1 MKKTIQLLLLTA
13 FAYLPTLAQNNE
25 HLSGFT
31 SISLTYKPNKNWYG
45 YLETQGRSIA
55 DFNTI
60 DYYEVKGGA
69 GYNLNSNNQVFL
81 GLGRYA
87 TYSKNKLNKEELR
100 FWLQYNYSKLISRL
114 KIEQRFRAEK
124 RFFHNPINGI
134 DTNSERFRYRLNLIL
149 PLNNSK
155 VEPKTFFI
163 NTYDE
168 LFATTDK
175 PTISRNRMYLGAG
188 YQFSKSFGTS
198 LGYLFQREF
207 GNTSNSNFH
216 FIFCGLNF
224 TIDKSKNETPSHVP
238 SPEHD

>member
-1 MKKTIQLLLLTA
+1 MKKTIQLLLLTL
-13 FAYLPTLAQNNE
+13 FISLSTLAQNKE

-31 SISLTYKPNKNWYG
+31 SISLTYKPHKNWYG

-60 DYYEVKGGA
+60 DYYEIKGGA
-69 GYNLNSNNQVFL
+69 GYNLNANNQAFI

-87 TYSKNKLNKEELR
+87 TYTENKLNKEELR
-100 FWLQYNYSKLISRL
+100 FWLQYNYSKLVSRL

-124 RFFHNPINGI
+124 RFFHNPISGAT
-134 DTNSERFRYRLNLIL
+134 TNSERFRYRLNLIL
-149 PLNNSK
+149 PINNSK
-155 VEPKTFFI
+155 VEAKTFFI

-168 LFATTDK
+168 LFATTDQ
-175 PTISRNRMYLGAG
+175 PTISRNRMYLGGG
-188 YQFSKSFGTS
+188 YQLSKTFGAS

-207 GNTSNSNFH
+207 GATSNSNFH

-224 TIDKSKNETPSHVP
+224 TIDTTKKETPTHVP
-238 SPEHD
+238 SPDHD